1 METDTNS
8 LPPDW
13 LRDLLQLKRT
23 PRAGW
28 FRVGVERPES
38 VADHSFALALI
49 VRRIARG
56 LPDVDAH
63 RALSMALLHDF
74 AEAQLTDIPN
84 PAKWQLPDGAFAEAE
99 RRVVQAQWPDDPEA
113 RELLEEFE
121 RGTTPEARL
130 VRACDNLEFLVQ
142 AVAYHRSGRPLTEEM
157 LARGRTGAAFD
168 HPATAPLADAL
179 LSDLG
184 F

>member
-1 METDTNS
+1 VSSDANR
-8 LPPDW
+8 LPPEW
-13 LRDLLQLKRT
+13 LWDLLQLKRT

-38 VADHSFALALI
+38 VADHSFAMALL

-63 RALSMALLHDF
+63 RAISMALLHDF

-84 PAKWQLPDGAFAEAE
+84 PAKWKLPEGAFAEAE
-99 RRVVQAQWPDDPEA
+99 RGVVQAQWPDDPEA
-113 RELLEEFE
+113 RDLLEDFE
-121 RGTTPEARL
+121 QGVSPEARL
-130 VRACDNLEFLVQ
+130 VRACDHLEFLIQ
-142 AVAYHRSGRPLTEEM
+142 AVAYHRSGRPLTAEM
-157 LARGRTGAAFD
+157 LGRGRNGASFD
-168 HPATAPLADAL
+168 HPATAPLADAV
-179 LSDLG
+179 LSELG